1 MKHCREILQSVLKY
15 SGQKTLLNFKKFRW
29 SGFEILSGIIHLE
42 RNIGCLAYVTLFVL
56 FQRHNEP
63 AAPKQCNKTS
73 LDQFLAFTSYSFI
86 LFGQN
91 RVHFK
96 IFFRNH
102 ENVVKSSHY
111 SGV

>member
-15 SGQKTLLNFKKFRW
+15 SGQKILLNFKKFRW

-42 RNIGCLAYVTLFVL
+42 RNIGCLAYVTSFVL
-56 FQRHNEP
+56 FQRDIES

-73 LDQFLAFTSYSFI
+73 FDQFLAFTSYWFI

-91 RVHFK
+91 RVYFK
-96 IFFRNH
+96 MFFRNH
-102 ENVVKSSHY
+102 ENVLNSSHY
-111 SGV
+111 NGV

>member
-73 LDQFLAFTSYSFI
+73 IDQFLAFTSYSFI

-111 SGV
+111 NGV

>member
-63 AAPKQCNKTS
+63 VAPKQCNKTS

-111 SGV
+111 NGV